1 MLVIRLF
8 LTMAVSCYGCFR
20 TMQVLDAHTAL
31 GMQMLEFLDV
41 PLYWKFMMVT
51 GWNGS
56 INGLTEDVD
65 VPKYRW
71 FLPPNCEQV
80 RLSTDLDGIGI
91 IYLLRGERDASGV
104 MRMTMCEM
112 VLERRSGAGQFVD
125 EIPESGRCGLA
136 PELPVGLSRRCDHLY
151 KEFCLLAQREGN
163 NVVSDRA
170 LELAGLCRSLDKV
183 HTEIA

>member
-1 MLVIRLF
+1 MVGDLDSGGCLLVIRLF
-8 LTMAVSCYGCFR
+8 LTMVVSCYGCLS

-80 RLSTDLDGIGI
+80 RLSTDLDGISI
-91 IYLLRGERDASGV
+91 IYLLRGERDAGGV
-104 MRMTMCEM
+104 MHMIMKGGLVQGSLLM
-112 VLERRSGAGQFVD
+112 KLLNLVVVD
-125 EIPESGRCGLA
+125 
-136 PELPVGLSRRCDHLY
+136 LPQSS
-151 KEFCLLAQREGN
+151 Q
-163 NVVSDRA
+163 
-170 LELAGLCRSLDKV
+170 
-183 HTEIA
+183 